1 MGNERCMIMG
11 YNKNKK
17 AFYLFIQICLKNA
30 NCQMKKKMNVKEN
43 ESNERPIKLKI
54 L

>member
-1 MGNERCMIMG
+1 MGNDRCMIMG
-11 YNKNKK
+11 YNKNIKRIFFIYTNLFKK
-17 AFYLFIQICLKNA
+17 CKLSNE
-30 NCQMKKKMNVKEN
+30 KKMNVKEN